1 MNIDEA
7 INEFKR
13 LLEIMLRLRKE
24 CPWDRAQTN
33 ETLRT
38 MTIEEV
44 YELSEAILENDD
56 KKIKEELGD
65 IMLHLMFYSIIADE
79 KDSFDITEVLKVLN
93 EKLIRRHPHI
103 FSDVIVNNANEV
115 KQNWEKI
122 KLAEGKKS
130 VLEGVPPHLPSMV
143 KAYRLQEKAK
153 GVGFDWENINQVY
166 DKLSEEISELHHAIN
181 SANQQN
187 IEEELG
193 DVFFALINYSRFLNI
208 NPDDALEKA
217 NKKFIYRFKYIE
229 QKANDNG
236 SKINNLSL

>member
-1 MNIDEA
+1 
-7 INEFKR
+7 
-13 LLEIMLRLRKE
+13 
-24 CPWDRAQTN
+24 
-33 ETLRT
+33 

-44 YELSEAILENDD
+44 YELSEAVLENDD

-65 IMLHLMFYSIIADE
+65 IMLHIMFYSIIADE
-79 KDSFDITEVLKVLN
+79 KDSFDITDVLKVLN

-103 FSDVIVNNANEV
+103 FSDVTVNNANEV

-122 KLAEGKKS
+122 KLDEGKKS

-166 DKLSEEISELHHAIN
+166 DKLVEEINELCYAVN
-181 SANQQN
+181 SANKQN

-193 DVFFALINYSRFLNI
+193 DVFFALINYSRF
-208 NPDDALEKA
+208 
-217 NKKFIYRFKYIE
+217 
-229 QKANDNG
+229 
-236 SKINNLSL
+236 